1 MAQGGTRAK
10 PNEGA
15 KPQRGVHRTQRGR
28 AEKCKIR
35 RGWSRCAWPAR
46 PGDGPLALATLP
58 HAANPRLERPQQ
70 PLRRRHVRTYRS
82 GGGTRRSAR
91 ALALGPRRGK
101 RTGWPPLELADA
113 SLERAASGGTS
124 GALDSSDSS
133 LRARVPEQGT
143 RRLKEIERAVDRRSA
158 RGRRPPSA
166 SPTRRARTRAARR
179 RRRRPTRPRMSLSTD
194 RRPRR
199 PTQGSA
205 SATAAKSRGAA
216 SRGPSP
222 RWRRGRRRAAA
233 RLETGNAASTGGP
246 GERGAAAGAGTGA
259 PAPPNSDAW
268 CSSER
273 ASSRERA
280 CSSRGSSSRSSSTA
294 TCLRTCR
301 EGRVAGVCGR
311 ESGGVCGD
319 VRGGDAPEQRLA
331 VAQVAVPH
339 PRRRVEREGGEE
351 ERREPVAHKVVE
363 PDAERA

>member
-1 MAQGGTRAK
+1 MWRLLFVRESSLLDLVLSFVVLKERSGWSLGGGTGRHKGKA
-10 PNEGA
+10 ERRA

-28 AEKCKIR
+28 AEKCEIR

-101 RTGWPPLELADA
+101 RTGWPALELADA

-143 RRLKEIERAVDRRSA
+143 RRLKETERAVDRRSA

-179 RRRRPTRPRMSLSTD
+179 RRRRPTRPRMSLSTG

-205 SATAAKSRGAA
+205 SATAARSRGAA

-233 RLETGNAASTGGP
+233 RLETGNAGFDW
-246 GERGAAAGAGTGA
+246 RAG
-259 PAPPNSDAW
+259 
-268 CSSER
+268 R
-273 ASSRERA
+273 AR
-280 CSSRGSSSRSSSTA
+280 RSSGA
-294 TCLRTCR
+294 TSKCARAAQLGRVVQQR
-301 EGRVAGVCGR
+301 EGLVAG
-311 ESGGVCGD
+311 ESLQQPRLEQPEQLDGD
-319 VRGGDAPEQRLA
+319 VPAD
-331 VAQVAVPH
+331 VS
-339 PRRRVEREGGEE
+339 
-351 ERREPVAHKVVE
+351 
-363 PDAERA
+363 